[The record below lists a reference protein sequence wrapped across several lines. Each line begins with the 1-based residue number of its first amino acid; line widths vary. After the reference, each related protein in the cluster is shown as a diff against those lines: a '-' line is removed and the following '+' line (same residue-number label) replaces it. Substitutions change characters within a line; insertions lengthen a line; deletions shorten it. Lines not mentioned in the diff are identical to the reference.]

1 MLFLP
6 WEKLK
11 IESSCDFYSV
21 FGSDFSHP
29 IWYDLAV
36 VDRLF
41 INDAIPFDW
50 FWNHFFTVINWMH
63 IEQYSWFNV
72 QRKPE
77 PLYFNLKCNLWTNP
91 LSLES
96 LQRSLLIH
104 FETFSILCHTVTPFS
119 QYIQFKFR
127 QVVNFLQQFENGT
140 LIIIILYLM
149 VYL

>member
-1 MLFLP
+1 MNHHAIFIKFLAPIFPIQYGTTLP
-6 WEKLK
+6 WWIGFSLMMPSPLTDFEIIFSQSL
-11 IESSCDFYSV
+11 IECTLNSIV
-21 FGSDFSHP
+21 
-29 IWYDLAV
+29 DLTCNAS
-36 VDRLF
+36 
-41 INDAIPFDW
+41 P
-50 FWNHFFTVINWMH
+50 
-63 IEQYSWFNV
+63 
-72 QRKPE
+72 
-77 PLYFNLKCNLWTNP
+77 YFNLKCNLWTNP

-127 QVVNFLQQFENGT
+127 QVVNFLQQFEKGT